1 MCQLLRSQSKSW
13 NSKNQLRNKK
23 VRKPRLSRNLNK
35 SPTKLQ
41 LRRVTMKSL
50 KKKLLLLQPQ
60 IKRRNKLRLKRK
72 LPMNNRLLNQRMKR
86 ARKSANQRLLLQN
99 QLSVMNLRPKEQ
111 LQRPTT
117 VSMTATIWWPNLSL
131 MVALYSPWRK
141 TRSTNFYRLK
151 QTNSLLLKMMSVNE
165 RNEIVKSIKCYW
177 W

>member
-1 MCQLLRSQSKSW
+1 
-13 NSKNQLRNKK
+13 LRNKK

-117 VSMTATIWWPNLSL
+117 VSMTATI
-131 MVALYSPWRK
+131 
-141 TRSTNFYRLK
+141 
-151 QTNSLLLKMMSVNE
+151 
-165 RNEIVKSIKCYW
+165 
-177 W
+177 